1 MQVIRKAAL
10 FCPSSHAFELHHC
23 VVSQLARPS
32 SYLCPDMTTLPSRLR
47 PVLLSA
53 LLTTVTWTPA
63 QADRV
68 TVPISTSTSTSTG
81 TGAGASNGMLLAAL
95 DAPAPRTATVGPR
108 GGATT
113 AATNTTAPAA
123 PIKAASLLDCMIQ
136 PSQIVPVGTAVP
148 GVVESISVERGDVV
162 KRGQVVVQLRAGVER
177 ASLAVARERAT
188 QMGETVVAKGTQ
200 ELAQRELERA
210 NELFAQNFVSKTYLD
225 KQLAEAKV
233 AGGRTDQAGERRK
246 LSTREV
252 DLAQAQLALR
262 TIRSPLS
269 GVVVERLAA
278 PGEYVEQKP
287 VLRIATIDPLRV
299 DVLVPAAAFG
309 QVEVGQTAAV
319 APELFNRASVVAT
332 VKTVDRLIDA
342 ASNTFRVRLELPNP
356 NGALPAGLRCK
367 IDLALKLPEVERT
380 TAGVLGVVKTSAT
393 LAAPALVSPVTPAVA
408 PAPAPATSAAAKVP
422 SAAASAPKNTQAPK
436 SVKSESTIK
445 SALSKL
451 WRGEWEYPWRSALG
465 NVWGSAPVRAVAPS
479 AHAFTPK
486 RAAHLLHLWWAN

>member
-1 MQVIRKAAL
+1 
-10 FCPSSHAFELHHC
+10 
-23 VVSQLARPS
+23 
-32 SYLCPDMTTLPSRLR
+32 MTSLPSRLR
-47 PVLLSA
+47 PLLLSA
-53 LLTTVTWTPA
+53 LLTSVTWTPA

-68 TVPISTSTSTSTG
+68 GVPNNDCMACGVNKPSSGQSG
-81 TGAGASNGMLLAAL
+81 LLLAAL
-95 DAPAPRTATVGPR
+95 DAPARVV
-108 GGATT
+108 
-113 AATNTTAPAA
+113 TAPAGAANTA
-123 PIKAASLLDCMIQ
+123 PSVTPAPAPAPAAKAASLLDCMIQ

-210 NELFAQNFVSKTYLD
+210 NELYAQNFVSKTYLD

-269 GVVVERLAA
+269 GVVVERLVA

-309 QVEVGQTAAV
+309 QVEAGQTANV
-319 APELFNRASVVAT
+319 LPELFNRAGHTAT

-356 NGALPAGLRCK
+356 SGALPAGLRCK

-380 TAGVLGVVKTSAT
+380 TAAVSGMVKTSAT
-393 LAAPALVSPVTPAVA
+393 LAAPAVTSAVTPAVA
-408 PAPAPATSAAAKVP
+408 PVTAPAPSTSAAAKSP

-436 SVKSESTIK
+436 SVKSETSSK
-445 SALSKL
+445 SALSRL
-451 WRGEWEYPWRSALG
+451 WGGEWLNTWNSAWS
-465 NVWGSAPVRAVAPS
+465 NAWGSAPVRAVAPS
-479 AHAFTPK
+479 ARAFTLT
-486 RAAHLLHLWWAN
+486 RAAHLLHRWWAN